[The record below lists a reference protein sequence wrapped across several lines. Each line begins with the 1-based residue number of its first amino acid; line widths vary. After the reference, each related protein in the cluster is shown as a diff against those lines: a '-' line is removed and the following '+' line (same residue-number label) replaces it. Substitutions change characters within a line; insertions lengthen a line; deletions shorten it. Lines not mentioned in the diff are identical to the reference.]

1 MIDFLRDL
9 PYKTY
14 TGLFLCSLFATY
26 WLVPKVIWLARGLG
40 LFSGVK
46 SKDGHHSP
54 TLGGLALGIPF
65 IVGISL
71 LLLLRNQVSEN
82 MYMVPLQM
90 RGLFLC
96 SCLILVLGF
105 LHDLLN
111 LNRFLL
117 LGLQGL
123 VAVVAYHYGFRLEVA
138 PVADGVSAALGVL
151 ALTLIWIV
159 GIVNLVDLFHR
170 LKYLNDLFM
179 SFAALLILSLL
190 STAYLLDQ
198 YRTIVVCC
206 LLMGSIIGYLSHDAG
221 LRPSV
226 GSSGT
231 FFLGLVLAITTLQSQ
246 IANGP
251 SGIALLVVGIGL
263 IPFVLVGSF
272 RLRVAPLPR
281 HRQQSDLHLR
291 SLHHFGQAFALKV
304 AATADQEK
312 RWALLCQAAGEF
324 DYLRLVQ
331 GSSTGEPIR
340 EWGPP
345 TGAGQMSTFRLRCSG
360 GVLSAWGKG
369 TKSDPEP
376 FGQSHFFAALVEVFD
391 RRQESAVLASVSERK
406 NSLRVLLVNR
416 YFAGMSATGQMLSDL
431 AEDLTQQG
439 AAVTVLTGGLSY
451 EAATPISGRNE
462 LTKGIHLYRVPAT
475 HFGRTN
481 ALNRAMDFVFFYLF
495 AVGWILRTPSQ
506 RYTHIA
512 AFTDPPLVAI
522 AGYVAKKTKRW
533 KFIYGIQDLYP
544 ETALALGILKA
555 GWLFSLCD
563 YINRVLLREADAVV
577 AIGEKMAAHIRG
589 IVENPNRLEVIPNWA
604 DGNKIAPAGK
614 EAQQALAKTLNLRD
628 VFTVIYAGNMGLAQ
642 EIDALIELLRVLK
655 DRQDIQ
661 FLFMGGGVR
670 RRDLAAVVETN
681 QITNAKFIAYQERTS
696 LSEYLAL
703 ADMGIVTLSAALEGL
718 AIPTR
723 TYSYLAAGLPIL
735 AIAGPTSELKIF
747 AEQGLGVHFT
757 PNSIAEIVDFLNAQI
772 TQGRRPADPFIRQYF
787 SRHFD
792 RPCRTAKYW
801 ALLCDLHR

>member
-26 WLVPKVIWLARGLG
+26 WLVPKVVWLARGLG

-54 TLGGLALGIPF
+54 TLGGLALGVPF

-105 LHDLLN
+105 TQDLLN
-111 LNRFLL
+111 LNRILL
-117 LGLQGL
+117 LGFQGL
-123 VAVVAYHYGFRLEVA
+123 VAVVAHHYGFRMEII
-138 PVADGVSAALGVL
+138 PVADGVFAGLGVL

-170 LKYLNDLFM
+170 LKHLNDLCM
-179 SFAALLILSLL
+179 SLAALLTLSLL
-190 STAYLLDQ
+190 SAAYLLDQ

-206 LLMGSIIGYLSHDAG
+206 LLMGSIIGYLSHDVG

-231 FFLGLVLAITTLQSQ
+231 YFLGFVLAITALQSQ

-251 SGIALLVVGIGL
+251 SGIALLVLGMGL
-263 IPFVLVGSF
+263 IPFVLVGGM
-272 RLRVAPLPR
+272 RLRGAPLPR
-281 HRQQSDLHLR
+281 HREQSDLRLR
-291 SLHHFGQAFALKV
+291 SLHHFGQAFAFKMG
-304 AATADQEK
+304 ATADREK

-324 DYLRLVQ
+324 DYLGLVQ
-331 GSSTGEPIR
+331 QSSTGQTIS
-340 EWGPP
+340 EWGQPA
-345 TGAGQMSTFRLRCSG
+345 GAGQISTFQLRCSG
-360 GVLSAWGKG
+360 GVLLAWGEG
-369 TKSDPEP
+369 PKSDPEP
-376 FGQSHFFAALVEVFD
+376 LGQSHFFAALVEVFD
-391 RRQESAVLASVSERK
+391 RRQESAVMASVAERK
-406 NSLRVLLVNR
+406 SSLRVLLVNR

-431 AEDLTQQG
+431 AEDLVQHG

-451 EAATPISGRNE
+451 EAAAPLAGRNE
-462 LTKGIHLYRVPAT
+462 LIKDIHLYRVPAT

-481 ALNRAMDFVFFYLF
+481 ALNRTMDFVFFYLF

-506 RYTHIA
+506 RYTHIVV
-512 AFTDPPLVAI
+512 FTDPPLVAI
-522 AGYVAKKTKRW
+522 AGYVAKKAKGW
-533 KFIYGIQDLYP
+533 QFVYGIQDLYP
-544 ETALALGILKA
+544 ESALALGILKA
-555 GWLFSLCD
+555 GWFFNICD
-563 YINRVLLREADAVV
+563 YVNRVLLREADAVV

-589 IVENPNRLEVIPNWA
+589 IVEKPKRLEVIPNWA

-614 EAQQALAKTLNLRD
+614 EAQRALAETLNLSD

-642 EIDALIELLRVLK
+642 EIDALIELLRALK

-670 RRDLAAVVETN
+670 RRDLVAAVEMN
-681 QITNAKFIAYQERTS
+681 QITNARFIAYQERTS

-703 ADMGIVTLSAALEGL
+703 ADMGIVTLSPALEGL

-723 TYSYLAAGLPIL
+723 TYSYMAAGLPIL
-735 AIAGPTSELKIF
+735 AIAGPTSELKTF

-757 PNSIAEIVDFLNAQI
+757 PDSIAAIVDFLDTQI
-772 TQGRRPADPFIRQYF
+772 TRGRRPADPAIRMYF

-792 RPCRTAKYW
+792 RSYRTARYW